1 MNKMRNEEHRR
12 YDRMVKALTP
22 NSNYIQ
28 GYLRAFWVGGVICTI
43 GQLISLWGE
52 KGMGLS
58 ESSAA
63 MLTSVI
69 LIFLGTTLT
78 GIGVYDDIG
87 HYAGAGSIVPITG
100 FANSI
105 AAPAIEFKREG
116 LILGVGAKLFVIAGP
131 VLVYG
136 IASSI
141 VVGVIYV
148 ADWEACGMKQT
159 LLFKNR
165 VAVRAR
171 ASIVGKKEGA
181 GPLGGRFDVVLD
193 DDLLGQ
199 KSWELAESEMLRRA
213 ACLCLERGGLDV
225 SALELIT
232 AGDLINQLMPSSLMA
247 RSLGQP
253 FLGLYG
259 ACSTFAEGALIG
271 GAMVEGGFRKN
282 ALCAASSHFCTAERA
297 VPLPAGAGHAAPSGG
312 AVDGHGVR
320 AAHARGS

>member
-52 KGMGLS
+52 KGLGLS

-136 IASSI
+136 ITAS
-141 VVGVIYV
+141 VIYGLV
-148 ADWEACGMKQT
+148 
-159 LLFKNR
+159 LF
-165 VAVRAR
+165 
-171 ASIVGKKEGA
+171 
-181 GPLGGRFDVVLD
+181 
-193 DDLLGQ
+193 
-199 KSWELAESEMLRRA
+199 
-213 ACLCLERGGLDV
+213 
-225 SALELIT
+225 
-232 AGDLINQLMPSSLMA
+232 
-247 RSLGQP
+247 
-253 FLGLYG
+253 FLKG
-259 ACSTFAEGALIG
+259 G
-271 GAMVEGGFRKN
+271 GA
-282 ALCAASSHFCTAERA
+282 A
-297 VPLPAGAGHAAPSGG
+297 
-312 AVDGHGVR
+312 
-320 AAHARGS
+320 